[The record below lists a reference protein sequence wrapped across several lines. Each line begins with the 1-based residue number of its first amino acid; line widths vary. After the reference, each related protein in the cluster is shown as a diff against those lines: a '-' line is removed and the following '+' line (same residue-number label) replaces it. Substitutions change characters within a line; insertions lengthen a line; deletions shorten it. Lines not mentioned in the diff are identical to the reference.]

1 MEASVNNDQLA
12 DGMWSSESSTEN
24 GRHECEQSGDSQ
36 VTCLQE
42 SGEDNLDD
50 IDSCETC
57 SSATSEEDIEFTMG
71 TELVYAFENLRGSYQ
86 AAPSDE
92 ASLQNILRL
101 VQAGFPSYGSV
112 NHEAWQCKPCD
123 FTVHRR
129 RSGRSCRFGVTC
141 MFCHGFH
148 RRKVVAQRAGEE
160 SQVGLIA
167 NVVFAI

>member
-1 MEASVNNDQLA
+1 MEPSVDKDQLA
-12 DGMWSSESSTEN
+12 DGMWSSESSTKE
-24 GRHECEQSGDSQ
+24 GQHEREQSEGSQ

-42 SGEDNLDD
+42 SGEDNVDD
-50 IDSCETC
+50 IGSCETC
-57 SSATSEEDIEFTMG
+57 SSATSEEEIEFTMG
-71 TELVYAFENLRGSYQ
+71 TELVYASENLHGSYQ

-92 ASLQNILRL
+92 ASLRNILLL

-148 RRKVVAQRAGEE
+148 RRKVVAQRADPE

>member
-1 MEASVNNDQLA
+1 VDTKQSTYE
-12 DGMWSSESSTEN
+12 MWSTGSSTEE
-24 GRHECEQSGDSQ
+24 GRHESEQLEDSQ
-36 VTCLQE
+36 AHCLQE
-42 SGEDNLDD
+42 SREEDSDD

-57 SSATSEEDIEFTMG
+57 SSRSSDQEIEFTMG
-71 TELVYAFENLRGSYQ
+71 TELVYASENLHGSCQ

-92 ASLQNILRL
+92 ASLRNILLL

-129 RSGRSCRFGVTC
+129 RRGRSCRFGVMC

-148 RRKVVAQRAGEE
+148 RRKVVAQRADPA
-160 SQVGLIA
+160 SQAGLVA